1 MKNETVID
9 TISTNLSFM
18 LDDEV
23 FATDVKN
30 VLEIL
35 EVKPITKVPKS
46 PDYIKG
52 VINLRGSVLPVVDL
66 KRIFGLPP
74 IKIDEDTCII
84 VLSVEIDGEQITLG
98 ALVDAVKEVLEISGE
113 TIEPPP
119 SIGNKY
125 RTSFIEGMWKKNEDF
140 IMLLNVNNVFAREE
154 LVVIQD
160 SAEEQAIQ
168 EEAQNSAEEQAVQ
181 EEVQSEG

>member
-1 MKNETVID
+1 MKNEEVTNS
-9 TISTNLSFM
+9 ISTNLSFM
-18 LDDEV
+18 LDNEV
-23 FATDVKN
+23 FATNVEN

-46 PDYIKG
+46 PEYIKG

-74 IKIDEDTCII
+74 VEINEDTCII

-98 ALVDAVKEVLEISGE
+98 ALVDAVSEVLEIE
-113 TIEPPP
+113 QDTIEPAP

-125 RTSFIEGMWKKNEDF
+125 NANFLQGMWKKDEDF

-154 LVVIQD
+154 LSVIQE
-160 SAEEQAIQ
+160 SAEEKHVPA
-168 EEAQNSAEEQAVQ
+168 EA
-181 EEVQSEG
+181 

>member
-1 MKNETVID
+1 MKNEEVTNSV
-9 TISTNLSFM
+9 TTNLSFM

-23 FATDVKN
+23 YATDVEN

-35 EVKPITKVPKS
+35 EVKPITKIPRS
-46 PDYIKG
+46 PEYIKG

-66 KRIFGLPP
+66 KKVFGLPP
-74 IKIDEDTCII
+74 VEINEDTCII

-98 ALVDAVKEVLEISGE
+98 ALVDAVSEVLEIE
-113 TIEPPP
+113 QDTIEPAP

-125 RTSFIEGMWKKNEDF
+125 NANFLQGMWKKDEDF

-154 LVVIQD
+154 LSVIQE
-160 SAEEQAIQ
+160 SAEEKHAPA
-168 EEAQNSAEEQAVQ
+168 EA
-181 EEVQSEG
+181 

>member
-1 MKNETVID
+1 MNNEKVTNSI
-9 TISTNLSFM
+9 TTNLSFL
-18 LDDEV
+18 LDNEL
-23 FATDVKN
+23 FATDVEN

-46 PDYIKG
+46 PEYIKG

-74 IKIDEDTCII
+74 VEINEDTCII
-84 VLSVEIDGEQITLG
+84 VLSVEIEGEQITLG
-98 ALVDAVKEVLEISGE
+98 ALVDAVSEVLEIE
-113 TIEPPP
+113 QDTIEPAP

-125 RTSFIEGMWKKNEDF
+125 NANFLQGMWRKDEDF

-154 LVVIQD
+154 LSVIKESIEKQVIP
-160 SAEEQAIQ
+160 AEA
-168 EEAQNSAEEQAVQ
+168 
-181 EEVQSEG
+181 

>member
-1 MKNETVID
+1 MNNEKVTNSI
-9 TISTNLSFM
+9 TTNLSFK
-18 LDDEV
+18 LDNEV
-23 FATDVKN
+23 FATDVEN

-46 PDYIKG
+46 PEYIKG

-74 IKIDEDTCII
+74 VEINEDTCII
-84 VLSVEIDGEQITLG
+84 VLSVEIDGEQVTLG
-98 ALVDAVKEVLEISGE
+98 ALVDAVSEVLEIE
-113 TIEPPP
+113 QDTIEPAP

-125 RTSFIEGMWKKNEDF
+125 NANFLQGMWKKDEDF

-154 LVVIQD
+154 LSVIQE
-160 SAEEQAIQ
+160 SAEEKNVPA
-168 EEAQNSAEEQAVQ
+168 EA
-181 EEVQSEG
+181 